1 MNGKKWISASIAA
14 AMAFSISAVPAH
26 AQWDGNNHWIDNGA
40 FATGWRYIEDAW
52 YYFSNTG
59 EMVKGWTQDSSQAWY
74 LLDYE
79 TGKMKTGWIAAN
91 STDWYYLNPANGIM
105 QAKTWV
111 ESDGTKYYF
120 DEHGI
125 MDSQAIMLLTVI
137 IMFSSRNGAFVSKAI
152 RAMR

>member
-79 TGKMKTGWIAAN
+79 TG
-91 STDWYYLNPANGIM
+91 
-105 QAKTWV
+105 
-111 ESDGTKYYF
+111 
-120 DEHGI
+120 
-125 MDSQAIMLLTVI
+125 
-137 IMFSSRNGAFVSKAI
+137 
-152 RAMR
+152 